1 MKRIK
6 LFMVMLLSLVG
17 MAATAQQPTL
27 KSSTAKPVTSSTLT
41 PGDYL
46 IAAGT
51 TNIYYFNVNGAK
63 VNAPSTAQVFTYTSK
78 GLQRKSDNKYVYVSE
93 NSFLFWT
100 SYTLDVNTSSQS
112 MTISFSDSK
121 ASIKPANYNRYI
133 ISNDNGANAAGLSET
148 QSYDWYFYKA
158 GVVTITYR
166 DVTNN
171 KDIKKVTYVG
181 RVGDELQWP
190 AIKGYTLSSTE
201 TYTVKG
207 DDNEAI
213 TVKYTNDAATIKL
226 ESGRYFMKNTITIDS
241 DDAKNDVWMTSY
253 KSLVSLIPDARSFW
267 SVWNVTKNEDG
278 TYTIVNEGN
287 RNVMTPCTNPEQ
299 EELTSDEGYLYY
311 DKEKQGYFVGNI
323 TDETKQFKALTV
335 TNTSNGYMIRSS
347 EAGAG
352 CYLSFDNNWHGKD
365 ANGKDVHDESGYILE
380 KDHCIK
386 SINSSIANTNPY
398 WNFVAVSADDDRS
411 LYENGVQALNAYVGG
426 LTTMN
431 LPEGEVKELQAAKEV
446 VAKYET
452 DKAYLEKNNPTE
464 AAVKY
469 REFVQA
475 INKMRKQTNTA
486 VFCQHLVAGRPF
498 WVETIGSRAGYL
510 NRLTRNGDYTWTN
523 VANSDVTEATPE
535 GTFYATSVTGEG
547 TVIDP
552 KTGLQTPY
560 SKYYTLENGKGY
572 YLTSPTGDLYDG
584 EDGKAYSIEGKNWLE
599 WSKNAYYKAG
609 LKSNM
614 RAVKY
619 ATKDAAPLQFVIIPI
634 VPGIYQMCDIAPE
647 WQGDPFLTFANNNES
662 QKIPQLHHY
671 RVSESFSYFKFKTDN
686 VYKYTVQNPLDK
698 TSYAVGTYGQ
708 ILNSKISNSKDHK
721 IKAYYIRAG
730 KHSYNYEV
738 GKINTIKKRD
748 TDLTKGDEMD
758 ERDWGIAWDKDLK
771 TENGGNADNNS
782 VNRDVNDKIF
792 TVYLDE
798 VPTLDDANVLQGM
811 QGFVLK
817 TTETYDVKGEPGEKS
832 CVVYKDAI
840 TKDSPQ
846 DLSDNNMLH
855 AAINEIPIS
864 TDTWGNYYDIFVL
877 AYKSTDD
884 VVGYWHQQEVKGV
897 GLGFYHLKRGQK
909 LPTGRCYLSTADLCK
924 QLEKRYP
931 DTWDNTYFYPYPKTS
946 TGGAAAPA
954 SDEGNQNEAGFRIVF
969 RDNNGVQTAIEE
981 APIIEVDNE
990 AELDAMSQIYSL
1002 DGRKV
1007 TTPKSGEIYI
1017 LNGKKV
1023 MF

>member
-1 MKRIK
+1 
-6 LFMVMLLSLVG
+6 MLLSLVG
-17 MAATAQQPTL
+17 MTAAAQQPTL
-27 KSSTAKPVTSSTLT
+27 LTPSSEKPVKSLESGTK
-41 PGDYL
+41 YL

-51 TNIYYFNVNGAK
+51 TTDSYYFNVGDAK
-63 VNAPSTAQVFTYTSK
+63 VQAPSTAQVFTYIVDNQWWSTNYYLK
-78 GLQRKSDNKYVYVSE
+78 RKSDSKYVYVDWSYK
-93 NSFLFWT
+93 LTT
-100 SYTLDVNTSSQS
+100 STSSQS

-226 ESGRYFMKNTITIDS
+226 ESGRYFMKNTITIDT
-241 DDAKNDVWMTSY
+241 DNAKNDVWMTSY

-287 RNVMTPCTNPEQ
+287 RNVMTPCTDPEQ
-299 EELTSDEGYLYY
+299 KELTRDDGYLYY
-311 DKEKQGYFVGNI
+311 DKKKKGYFVGSI
-323 TDETKQFKALTV
+323 TEPKTQFTDLTV
-335 TNTSNGYMIRSS
+335 TNTSDGYMIRSS

-352 CYLSFDNNWHGKD
+352 YYLSIDNKWQG
-365 ANGKDVHDESGYILE
+365 ANDEGGYVLE
-380 KDHCIK
+380 SDHCIK
-386 SINSSIANTNPY
+386 SISSGTDGTNPY
-398 WNFVAVSADDDRS
+398 WNFVEVTDDDDRM

-431 LPEGEVKELQAAKEV
+431 LPDADVVELQAAKEV
-446 VAKYET
+446 VKKYEDDT
-452 DKAYLEKNNPTE
+452 EILKDNTTE

-469 REFVQA
+469 REFVEA
-475 INKMRKQTNTA
+475 INNMRSQTNTA

-498 WVETIGSRAGYL
+498 WVETIGSRKGYL
-510 NRLTRNGDYTWTN
+510 NRLTRNTNNTWTN
-523 VANSDVTEATPE
+523 VENSSVTEATPE
-535 GTFYATSVTGEG
+535 GTFYATPVTDEA

-552 KTGLQTPY
+552 KTGVQTTYP
-560 SKYYTLENGKGY
+560 KYYTLKNGKDY
-572 YLTSPTGDLYDG
+572 YLTSYTGNIYNNG
-584 EDGKAYSIEGKNWLE
+584 YSIEGKD
-599 WSKNAYYKAG
+599 WSVWSQDENYKKG
-609 LKSNM
+609 LLSSESV
-614 RAVKY
+614 RAVSY
-619 ATKDAAPLQFVIIPI
+619 TTTEADALKFVIIPI
-634 VPGIYQMCDIAPE
+634 VPGIYQMCDIAPK

-671 RVSESFSYFKFKTDN
+671 RVSESFSYFKFKTYN
-686 VYKYTVQNPLDK
+686 EYKYTVKNPLEK
-698 TSYAVGTYGQ
+698 NSFAVGTYGEL
-708 ILNSKISNSKDHK
+708 LNSKISSTDG

-730 KHSYNYEV
+730 KHSYYAD
-738 GKINTIKKRD
+738 NTIKKRNAVSD
-748 TDLTKGDEMD
+748 PDPNKNEMAD
-758 ERDWGIAWDKDLK
+758 SDWGIYWDKDLASG
-771 TENGGNADNNS
+771 GGNAGNNS
-782 VNRDVNDKIF
+782 VNPGVNDVRF

-798 VPTLDDANVLQGM
+798 VPTVVSGGDNVLQGM

-817 TTETYDVKGEPGEKS
+817 TTDNYGQKLPGKRVCEVYDGVIEKGS
-832 CVVYKDAI
+832 A
-840 TKDSPQ
+840 Q

-884 VVGYWHQQEVKGV
+884 VVGYWHQQPVKGV
-897 GLGFYHLKRGQK
+897 GLGFYHLKRGQT
-909 LPTGRCYLSTADLCK
+909 LPTGRCYLSTADLCT
-924 QLEKRYP
+924 QLKKRYP
-931 DTWDNTYFYPYPKTS
+931 DTWDNTHFYPYPKTS
-946 TGGAAAPA
+946 TRSAAAPA

-969 RDNNGVQTAIEE
+969 RDSNGVQTAIEE

>member
-17 MAATAQQPTL
+17 MTAAAQQPTL
-27 KSSTAKPVTSSTLT
+27 LTPSSEKPVKSLVSGTK
-41 PGDYL
+41 YL

-51 TNIYYFNVNGAK
+51 TTDSYYFNVGDAK
-63 VNAPSTAQVFTYTSK
+63 VQAPSTAQVFTYIVDNQWWSTNYYLK
-78 GLQRKSDNKYVYVSE
+78 RKSDSKYVYVDWSG
-93 NSFLFWT
+93 SYYLTT
-100 SYTLDVNTSSQS
+100 STSSQS
-112 MTISFSDSK
+112 MTISFSSGSA
-121 ASIKPANYNRYI
+121 ASIQANGRYI
-133 ISNDNGANAAGLSET
+133 VSNGNDADAAGVNKK
-148 QSYDWYFYKA
+148 QSYNWYFYKA
-158 GVVTITYR
+158 GVVNITYY
-166 DVTNN
+166 DVTNSEN
-171 KDIKKVTYVG
+171 IGTFTYVG
-181 RVGDELQWP
+181 RVGDQLEWP
-190 AIKGYTLSSTE
+190 AIDGYTLSSTE
-201 TYTVKG
+201 PYSVTG
-207 DDNEAI
+207 EDNETF
-213 TVKYTNDAATIKL
+213 TVNYTNNAASIKL
-226 ESGRYFMKNTITIDS
+226 ANGRYFMQNKIGLE
-241 DDAKNDVWMTSY
+241 DVWMTSY

-335 TNTSNGYMIRSS
+335 KNTSNGYMIRSS

-452 DKAYLEKNNPTE
+452 DKAYLEKNNSTE

-510 NRLTRNGDYTWTN
+510 NRLTRNADYTWTN
-523 VANSDVTEATPE
+523 VANSDVTEATPK
-535 GTFYATSVTGEG
+535 GTFYATPVTGEG

-552 KTGLQTPY
+552 KTGVTTPY
-560 SKYYTLENGKGY
+560 SKYYTLENGEGY

-708 ILNSKISNSKDHK
+708 ILNSKISNSKDHE

-855 AAINEIPIS
+855 AAINEIEIE
-864 TDTWGNYYDIFVL
+864 TKTWGNYYDIFVL

-924 QLEKRYP
+924 QLKKRYP

-946 TGGAAAPA
+946 TGSAAAPA

-969 RDNNGVQTAIEE
+969 RDSNGVQTAIEE

>member
-133 ISNDNGANAAGLSET
+133 VSNGDNTVAADLSSNESE
-148 QSYDWYFYKA
+148 SYNWYFYKA
-158 GVVTITYR
+158 AVVNITYR
-166 DVTNN
+166 DVTNSE
-171 KDIKKVTYVG
+171 DINTNTVTYVG

-190 AIKGYTLSSTE
+190 AIDGYTLSSE
-201 TYTVKG
+201 ATYTVKG

-213 TVKYTNDAATIKL
+213 TVNYTNDAASIKL
-226 ESGRYFMKNTITIDS
+226 ESGRYFMKNTITIDT
-241 DDAKNDVWMTSY
+241 DNAKNDVWMTSY

-267 SVWNVTKNEDG
+267 SVWVVTYDADKN
-278 TYTIVNEGN
+278 TYKIYNEGN
-287 RNVMTPCTNPEQ
+287 RNVMTPCTDPEQ
-299 EELTSDEGYLYY
+299 KELTRDDGYLYY
-311 DKEKQGYFVGNI
+311 DKKKKGYFVGSI
-323 TDETKQFKALTV
+323 TEPGTQFTDLTV
-335 TNTSNGYMIRSS
+335 TNTSDGYMIRSS

-352 CYLSFDNNWHGKD
+352 YYLSIDNKWQG
-365 ANGKDVHDESGYILE
+365 ANDEGGYVLE
-380 KDHCIK
+380 SDHCIK
-386 SINSSIANTNPY
+386 SISSGTDGTNPY
-398 WNFVAVSADDDRS
+398 WNFVEVTDDDDRM

-426 LTTMN
+426 LTTMD
-431 LPEGEVKELQAAKEV
+431 LPDADVVELQAAKEV
-446 VAKYET
+446 VKKYEDDT
-452 DKAYLEKNNPTE
+452 EILKDNTTE

-469 REFVQA
+469 REFVEA
-475 INKMRKQTNTA
+475 INNMRSQTNTA

-498 WVETIGSRAGYL
+498 WVETIGSRKGYL
-510 NRLTRNGDYTWTN
+510 NRLTRNTNNTWTN
-523 VANSDVTEATPE
+523 VENSSVTEATPE
-535 GTFYATSVTGEG
+535 GTFYATVTPVTGEK

-552 KTGLQTPY
+552 KTGVQTTYP
-560 SKYYTLENGKGY
+560 KYYTLKNGKDY
-572 YLTSPTGDLYDG
+572 YLTSPTGDLYYDN
-584 EDGKAYSIEGKNWLE
+584 GKAYSIVDKE
-599 WSKNAYYKAG
+599 WSEWSDNDGYKAG
-609 LKSNM
+609 LLSGV
-614 RAVKY
+614 RAVTY
-619 ATKDAAPLQFVIIPI
+619 TKTEANALKFVIIPI
-634 VPGIYQMCDIAPE
+634 VPGIYQMCDIAAE
-647 WQGDPFLTFANNNES
+647 WQGDPFLTFANDNAQS
-662 QKIPQLHHY
+662 KIPQLHHY
-671 RVSESFSYFKFKTDN
+671 RVSESFSYFKFKTYN
-686 VYKYTVQNPLDK
+686 EYKYSVRNPL
-698 TSYAVGTYGQ
+698 TTNSFAVGTYGE
-708 ILNSKISNSKDHK
+708 ILNSTISSTDG

-730 KHSYNYEV
+730 KYAYNADNT
-738 GKINTIKKRD
+738 INTKATAMAKS
-748 TDLTKGDEMD
+748 
-758 ERDWGIAWDKDLK
+758 DWGIEWDKDLK

-782 VNRDVNDKIF
+782 VNPKVNDVRF

-798 VPTLDDANVLQGM
+798 VPTLDGDNVLQGM

-817 TTETYDVKGEPGEKS
+817 TKAETFGQGQPVGERNCKVYEGAIEKNS
-832 CVVYKDAI
+832 A
-840 TKDSPQ
+840 Q

-855 AAINEIPIS
+855 AAINPIEIEK
-864 TDTWGNYYDIFVL
+864 DTWGNYYDIFVL

-897 GLGFYHLKRGQK
+897 GIGFYHLKRGQT
-909 LPTGRCYLSTADLCK
+909 LPTGRCYLSTADLCA
-924 QLEKRYP
+924 QLKKRYP

-969 RDNNGVQTAIEE
+969 RDSNGVQTAIEE